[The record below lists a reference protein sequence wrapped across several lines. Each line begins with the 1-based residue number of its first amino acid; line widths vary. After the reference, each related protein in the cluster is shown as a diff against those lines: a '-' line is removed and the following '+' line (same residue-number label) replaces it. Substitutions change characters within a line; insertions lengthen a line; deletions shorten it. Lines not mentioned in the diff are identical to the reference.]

1 MHPKDLNITD
11 FQYELNPERIAQYPV
26 EQRDNSKL
34 VIASENIQQDF
45 FYNID
50 QYIPSNS
57 LMIFNDTKVI
67 HARLEFKKTTGAR
80 IEIFLLNPTAP
91 FTDMEQAFSS
101 KEPQT
106 WNCLVGNLKKWK
118 GDSLLLEA
126 KIKNE
131 SVELQANLVSLGNT
145 SQQVKFSWSSTNI
158 TFAELIQHFGV
169 IPLPPY
175 MNRKAEADDLFRY
188 QTVYAN
194 KMGSVAAPTAG
205 LHFTEEV
212 FKKLEEKNISK
223 GFVTLDVGA
232 GTFKP
237 VSSAIIGEHE
247 MHTETVYIS
256 LETIQKIKQYINNQK
271 IIAVGTT
278 TTRTLES
285 MFWFANKLRKNPK
298 ADFFIDQW
306 APYDDANM
314 GLSPFE
320 ALEILENHLIS
331 IDKSFLEGKTQLI
344 IAPSYRF
351 KFIDIL
357 ITNFHQPSSTLLL
370 LVAAFYGE
378 KWKDVY
384 DFALKNN
391 FRFLSYGD
399 SCLFIR

>member
-1 MHPKDLNITD
+1 MHPKDINIAG
-11 FQYELNPERIAQYPV
+11 FQYELPKEKIAQYPV
-26 EQRDNSKL
+26 EQRDKSKL
-34 VIASENIQQDF
+34 LIASDKIQQDF

-50 QYIPSNS
+50 HYLPSNS

-67 HARLEFKKTTGAR
+67 HARLQFQKSTGAR
-80 IEIFLLNPTAP
+80 IEIFLLNPVSP
-91 FTDMEQAFSS
+91 YTDMDRAFSS
-101 KEPQT
+101 TEPQI

-118 GDSLLLEA
+118 SDSLVLIAMIE
-126 KIKNE
+126 NQT
-131 SVELQANLVSLGNT
+131 VELRADLVFSGT
-145 SQQVKFSWSSTNI
+145 ASHHVRFSWSSSAI
-158 TFAELIQHFGV
+158 SFSDLIQHFGA

-175 MNRKAEADDLFRY
+175 MNRKAEDADHHRY

-194 KMGSVAAPTAG
+194 RMGSVAAPTAG
-205 LHFTEEV
+205 LHFTEAV
-212 FKKLEEKNISK
+212 FAQLHKKNIQK
-223 GFVTLDVGA
+223 EFVTLDVGA

-237 VSSAIIGEHE
+237 VSAKIIGEHE

-285 MFWFANKLRKNPK
+285 MFWFANKLRKNPD

-306 APYDDANM
+306 APYDDSDM
-314 GLSPFE
+314 GLTPFE
-320 ALEILENHLIS
+320 ALEILENHLQTT
-331 IDKSFLEGKTQLI
+331 DKTLLEGQTQLI
-344 IAPSYRF
+344 IAPGYSF
-351 KFIDIL
+351 KFIDYL

-378 KWKDVY
+378 KWLEAY
-384 DFALKNN
+384 DFALKND

-399 SCLFIR
+399 SCLFVR